1 MSEKCPKC
9 GALRV
14 PQTHVDYFLYECNS
28 VCERNTLDTSFRQSH
43 NCRIAELEAEVERL
57 KEEHSLAH
65 KCSMRAIGDT
75 ARERDK
81 AEAKP
86 SEAERLL
93 RGLVEML
100 IGDPP
105 DCQSSELADLAIAIE
120 LHSQKL
126 QAIVDKLPKT
136 VEVER
141 LRAEW
146 QATCDLL
153 GEGYAGEWDL
163 PDEKRRPLDSLVS
176 EVLAQRDEEVERL
189 QKGLDSAV
197 KTARQRDKA
206 IARVWDALGCTID
219 LNITVWDQ
227 VAELQTIANALPKC
241 WGLKDGKRVRDVPVV
256 PGKTMWR
263 IKSDGQAIRIKV
275 SSVSA
280 QYVFSG
286 SIPFSPEQLSDT
298 REAAEYTAKAAG
310 GE

>member
-14 PQTHVDYFLYECNS
+14 PQTHVDYFFYKCNS
-28 VCERNTLDTSFRQSH
+28 VCKRNTQDTSFRQSD

-57 KEEHSLAH
+57 TKNV
-65 KCSMRAIGDT
+65 GDVYQLLEKSRKIR
-75 ARERDK
+75 REQ
-81 AEAKP
+81 E
-86 SEAERLL
+86 
-93 RGLVEML
+93 
-100 IGDPP
+100 
-105 DCQSSELADLAIAIE
+105 
-120 LHSQKL
+120 
-126 QAIVDKLPKT
+126 

-141 LRAEW
+141 LREDQQWMYEVIGVDNARRLKAEVNKLRAEW

-206 IARVWDALGCTID
+206 IARVWNALGCTID
-219 LNITVWDQ
+219 LNITVWEQ
-227 VAELQTIANALPKC
+227 VAELQAIANALPKC
-241 WGLKDGKRVRDVPVV
+241 WGLKDGKLVRDVPVV
-256 PGKTMWR
+256 SGKTMWR
-263 IKSDGQAIRIKV
+263 IKSDGQAIPIKV

-298 REAAEYTAKAAG
+298 REAAEHAAEAAG
-310 GE
+310 GES